1 MARNLYLRNRSS
13 LCLLPVLIVIAIFG
27 CTKPQI
33 AFQNLGNGSNTPNV
47 VTIDTFAVQVSTV
60 FLDSFT
66 TSGTKSQ
73 LLGRYIDPYF
83 GKITSQSYT
92 DIGTP
97 STLPLIT
104 NYSVYDSIQL
114 IMRIDRTFY
123 GDTTQVQRF
132 LVSQLTQV
140 MNYPGTQN
148 AFYNNN
154 SIPYDPAPLGS
165 VDVRINPTAG
175 LTTQRIGDTI
185 KIKMPNS
192 LGQQLFGLLYR
203 QPDTITN
210 AAIFRGFFKGLT
222 VYPDTSLPGA
232 IYGFKDTMMLR
243 LFYHEPG
250 VVSTPKSTDFGVVNQ
265 STQFNQITADRTGTP
280 TENVN
285 RQTPEL
291 QSTASGNEAFLQP
304 ITSLY
309 IKLLFP
315 TISNLAGYPDYLAIM
330 KATLEIKPVQG
341 TYSPIYN
348 LPPLVNLSLT
358 GEGNTIGAQLP
369 VGSGNLT
376 IDYLYGI
383 NTNYTYDITAYIQ
396 GAIAQGAVNNA
407 KNGLIIVTPAAAFN
421 TMFNRAVIGN
431 SYNTQKSNQISLK
444 IYYASYY

>member
-1 MARNLYLRNRSS
+1 MARNFQFRNRSS
-13 LCLLPVLIVIAIFG
+13 LIHLTFLSFICFFG
-27 CTKPQI
+27 CTKPEI
-33 AFQNLGNGSNTPNV
+33 AFQNLGNGTNTPNV
-47 VTIDTFAVQVSTV
+47 LTIDTFAVQVSTV

-66 TSGTKSQ
+66 TSGTSAQ
-73 LLGRYIDPYF
+73 LLGRYKDPYF
-83 GKITSQSYT
+83 GTITSQSYT
-92 DIGTP
+92 DIGIP
-97 STLPLIT
+97 SPLPLIT

-114 IMRIDRTFY
+114 ITRINRTFY

-140 MNYPGTQN
+140 MNFPGIQKF
-148 AFYNNN
+148 FYNNN
-154 SIPYDPAPLGS
+154 SIPYDPTPLGS

-192 LGQQLFGLLYR
+192 LGEQLFGLLYR

-210 AAIFRGFFKGLT
+210 PAIFRGYFKGLT
-222 VYPDTSLPGA
+222 IYPDTSRPGA
-232 IYGFKDTMMLR
+232 VYGFKDTMMLR
-243 LFYHEPG
+243 IFYHEPG
-250 VVSTPKSTDFGVVNQ
+250 VVVTQKSTDFGVVNQ
-265 STQFNQITADRTGTP
+265 FTQFNQITADRTGTP
-280 TENVN
+280 TEKAN
-285 RQTPEL
+285 RLTPEL
-291 QSTASGNEAFLQP
+291 PSTASGNEAFLQP

-315 TISNLAGYPDYLAIM
+315 TISNLASYPDYLATM

-358 GEGNTIGAQLP
+358 NTANTIGAQLP
-369 VGSGNLT
+369 VGSGNLS
-376 IDYLYGI
+376 IDYLYGT
-383 NTNYTYDITAYIQ
+383 NTNYSYDITSYIQ
-396 GAIAQGAVNNA
+396 TAIAQGAQNNS

-431 SYNTQKSNQISLK
+431 SYNAQKSNQISLK

>member
-1 MARNLYLRNRSS
+1 MARNFYFRNRSS
-13 LCLLPVLIVIAIFG
+13 LYLVSFFIVITIFG
-27 CTKPQI
+27 CTKPDI
-33 AFQNLGNGSNTPNV
+33 TFQNLGNGNNTPNV

-66 TSGTKSQ
+66 TSPAKSQ
-73 LLGRYIDPYF
+73 LLGRYVDPYF
-83 GKITSQSYT
+83 GTITSQSYT

-97 STLPLIT
+97 SPLPMIT
-104 NYSVYDSIQL
+104 NFSVYDSIQL

-132 LVSQLTQV
+132 LINQLTQV
-140 MNYPGTQN
+140 MNFPGTQT
-148 AFYNNN
+148 AFYSNN
-154 SIPYDPAPLGS
+154 SIPYDPTPLGS

-175 LTTQRIGDTI
+175 LTSQRIGDTI

-192 LGQQLFGLLYR
+192 LGEQLFGLLYR
-203 QPDTITN
+203 QPDTIIN
-210 AAIFRGFFKGLT
+210 PAIFRGYFKGLT
-222 VYPDTSLPGA
+222 VHPDTTLPGA

-243 LFYHEPG
+243 LFYHDPG
-250 VVSTPKSTDFGVVNQ
+250 VVVTQKSTDFGVVNQ
-265 STQFNQITADRTGTP
+265 FSQFNQITADRTGTP
-280 TENVN
+280 TEKVN
-285 RQTPEL
+285 RATPEL

-315 TISNLAGYPDYLAIM
+315 TISNLAGYPDYLAVM
-330 KATLEIKPVQG
+330 KATLELKPVQG

-358 GEGNTIGAQLP
+358 GEGNTIGTQLP
-369 VGSGNLT
+369 VGNGGLVV
-376 IDYLYGI
+376 DYLYGV
-383 NTNYTYDITAYIQ
+383 NTNYSFDITAYIQ
-396 GAIAQGAVNNA
+396 SAIAQGGQNNA

-431 SYNTQKSNQISLK
+431 SYNAQLSNQISLK